1 MDFEQARPAEQPAE
15 QPFSAPGHG
24 EEKELTRQARDP
36 SPTTD
41 GSPHALRKGVGDA
54 PQNRDAS
61 SNHASSTDA
70 SSTDA
75 SSNDAPSHIDER
87 HVTESSVLSGSREA
101 FADRAPHDASR
112 GMFRSAPRSTSLGLS
127 RTDLQASAALAARNA
142 SFGMSSGMSGGT
154 GGSDGTGATLASVSR
169 TRFLHGRSW
178 YFLLSVNI
186 LLAIVLS
193 LTLVWVSIER
203 MDTNYFINLERANLR
218 EKQSLHGK
226 LEVERER
233 LLSPYELR
241 VNAERLGMKAPEPG
255 QIRRMDLKKPIP

>member
-1 MDFEQARPAEQPAE
+1 MDFEQARPAEQP
-15 QPFSAPGHG
+15 FSTPGHG

-54 PQNRDAS
+54 PQNR
-61 SNHASSTDA
+61 DA

-112 GMFRSAPRSTSLGLS
+112 GMFRSAPRSTSRGFF

-154 GGSDGTGATLASVSR
+154 GSPDGSGPTLARISS